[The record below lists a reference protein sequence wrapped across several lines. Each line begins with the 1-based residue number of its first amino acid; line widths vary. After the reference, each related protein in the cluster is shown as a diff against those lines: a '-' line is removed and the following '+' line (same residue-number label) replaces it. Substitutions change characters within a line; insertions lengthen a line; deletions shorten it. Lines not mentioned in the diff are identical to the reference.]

1 MQFRYRPF
9 FHTTWQ
15 ILRAAGSVTF
25 AAGLQ
30 VGRFTFKHR
39 ESVIGGAVGY
49 ALGRLIECI
58 PFVGPLLSPLA
69 SLVLGTGGGVAGYQ
83 RELERRRIEV
93 MERDPRWMR

>member
-1 MQFRYRPF
+1 MQFKYRPF
-9 FHTTWQ
+9 FHAAWQ
-15 ILRAAGSVTF
+15 VVRAVGGVTL
-25 AAGLQ
+25 ATGRQ

-83 RELERRRIEV
+83 KELERRRIEV